1 MFDTEFHRPS
11 TAVRSLTLFLATP
24 GWQGPASSG
33 FPPSP
38 STSRRWR
45 TLLAPVAI
53 AAIHA
58 MCRAADNPAEDVEL
72 QRVEVIGTTPLPGL
86 GTPLRD
92 VPANVQVFGA
102 KELKRQRQGN
112 VSEFLEQNPTSV
124 TVNAAQGNPYQTD
137 ISFRGFTAS
146 PLLGVPQGLSV
157 FQDGVRINE
166 PFGDVVNWDLLA
178 QSAIASIQL
187 IPGSN
192 PVFGLNTLGGAL
204 SVYTKSG
211 SENPGTAAE
220 LSGGSFG
227 RKTVEF
233 EHGGSSGDWDWFV
246 TGNVSKEHGWAE
258 HNPSRVEQLFG
269 KLGYQTETTDLDL
282 SLTTANNRLEG
293 TQTLPVSFLD
303 DRRQAYTFPDLN
315 KNRMTML
322 ALKGSQFLDKDVLL
336 GGNAYVRRYLNINV
350 SSDVNDDF
358 GSVDPGT
365 GETDTVQALNDRSVI
380 SQTSYGAGLQLTLGK
395 PVAGMPNR
403 WVVGANG
410 DFGRVRFSQQSQPA
424 DFDAG
429 RGAVATGGYTPETD
443 AKTRNSTL
451 AVFMMDTL
459 TLTPEWSVTA
469 SGRFNDA
476 TVHIRDQSGE
486 APGLDGDHSF
496 RRFSPAVGATWN
508 PSAAFT
514 GYASYNEGM
523 RAPTAIELTCADP
536 LAPCKLPNSFLA
548 DPPLNKVLARTV
560 ELGTRGKQAGW
571 SWSAAV
577 YRTLSEDD
585 IQFISAG
592 NAINAGYFR
601 NVGST
606 RRQGVELMLGG
617 PVGPI
622 EFVARYSFIAAT
634 YVDGFTEHSPNNS
647 SADANGDIA
656 VASGSRIPAIPRQTL
671 RLRVDGDVA
680 PGWQI
685 GANLLLNGATF
696 ARGDENNQD
705 IGGRVGGYA
714 VLNLDTTYKVSPHVE
729 LFARANNV
737 FDRKYANFGIL
748 GDNVF
753 ANAAHTFDPANA
765 RSETFLGQGAP
776 FGVWAGVR
784 LSWS

>member
-1 MFDTEFHRPS
+1 MFDTVFHRTS

-24 GWQGPASSG
+24 AWQGPASSG
-33 FPPSP
+33 LPPRRSP
-38 STSRRWR
+38 LRRWEA
-45 TLLAPVAI
+45 LLVPVAF
-53 AAIHA
+53 AAMQA
-58 MCRAADNPAEDVEL
+58 VCRAADNPAEDVEL

-112 VSEFLEQNPTSV
+112 LSEFLEQNPTSV

-166 PFGDVVNWDLLA
+166 PFGDVVNWDLLP

-211 SENPGTAAE
+211 SENPGTAVE
-220 LSGGSFG
+220 FSGGSFG

-246 TGNVSKEHGWAE
+246 TGNVSKEHGWAQ

-293 TQTLPVSFLD
+293 TQTLPESFLD

-322 ALKGSQFLDKDVLL
+322 ALKGSQFLAKDILL

-358 GSVDPGT
+358 GSVDPDS
-365 GETDTVQALNDRSVI
+365 GETDAVQALNDRSDI

-410 DFGRVRFSQQSQPA
+410 DFGRARFSQQSQPA

-429 RGAVATGGYTPETD
+429 RGTVATGDYEPETD
-443 AKTRNSTL
+443 AKTRNRTL

-459 TLTPEWSVTA
+459 ALTPQWSVTA

-476 TVHIRDQSGE
+476 AVHIRDQSGE

-496 RRFSPAVGATWN
+496 RRFSPAVGANWN

-548 DPPLNKVLARTV
+548 DPPLKKVLARTV
-560 ELGTRGKQAGW
+560 EIGARGKQAGW
-571 SWSAAV
+571 SWSAAA
-577 YRTLSEDD
+577 YRTLSDDD

-647 SADANGDIA
+647 SADENGDIA
-656 VASGSRIPAIPRQTL
+656 VAPGSRIPAIPRQTL
-671 RLRVDGDVA
+671 RLRVDGAVA
-680 PGWQI
+680 PGWQV

-696 ARGDENNQD
+696 ARGDENNQAAN
-705 IGGRVGGYA
+705 GRVGGYA

-753 ANAAHTFDPANA
+753 ANAAHTFDPAHA

-776 FGVWAGVR
+776 FGAWAGVR
-784 LSWS
+784 LSWP